1 MARKELTESERAHE
15 RDTASGIFC
24 SDLERTTGREIRSAR
39 ALFISLHH
47 LSLEEQL
54 YRWQRERAS
63 LIFRKRK
70 RERASLASLLVLVL
84 RRPVLHPPRASR
96 REGRR
101 HLVLASHAGTNRS
114 HLWQRRQRACVRGA
128 ELSRSTRP
136 MCARAGVAGTARGA
150 TRAGRPLVA
159 RRRRRRRVP
168 SRSGAIR
175 SLMGKTGAW

>member
-24 SDLERTTGREIRSAR
+24 SELERTTEREIRSAR
-39 ALFISLHH
+39 ALFISLR
-47 LSLEEQL
+47 SPPFSGE
-54 YRWQRERAS
+54 
-63 LIFRKRK
+63 III
-70 RERASLASLLVLVL
+70 SLAPSR

-136 MCARAGVAGTARGA
+136 MCARAGVAGAARGA

-159 RRRRRRRVP
+159 RRRRVP

-175 SLMGKTGAW
+175 SPMAMGKTGAW